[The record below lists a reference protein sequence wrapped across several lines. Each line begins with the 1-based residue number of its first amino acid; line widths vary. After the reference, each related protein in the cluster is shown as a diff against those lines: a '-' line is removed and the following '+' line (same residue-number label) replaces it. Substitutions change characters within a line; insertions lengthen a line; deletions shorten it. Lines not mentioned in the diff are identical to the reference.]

1 VFPPEES
8 KNLIS
13 KTLTII
19 EQVFYNLPQLSIIRS
34 KEVEMTTYGRSS
46 GGGLVA
52 LFRDFTRGRRFNRG
66 AAWGLMII
74 GALLAFEIFNF
85 STTQFA
91 LLDVLGNLTFAGM
104 RWASILA
111 IAFCG
116 IDFAGIARIF
126 TPEQGADEPKEVW
139 YLFGAW
145 FLAAAFNATLTWWGV
160 SVAIVNHTSLSGG
173 AVLSPHTMT
182 KIVPIFVAAMVLLIR
197 VLIIGTFS
205 IAGDRLFTTDVRRSY
220 NNPRPVQQ
228 QSYRPV
234 SQQPVIRTAS
244 SLNRPVQSTQPNT
257 TFRPAPKPAQP
268 TQTSFTRQEP
278 TYHNLSF
285 NGQSNTDRS
294 NDRPYD
300 A

>member
-1 VFPPEES
+1 MS
-8 KNLIS
+8 
-13 KTLTII
+13 TIRR
-19 EQVFYNLPQLSIIRS
+19 NA
-34 KEVEMTTYGRSS
+34 GD
-46 GGGLVA
+46 GLA
-52 LFRDFTRGRRFNRG
+52 SLFRGRRFSRG
-66 AAWGLMII
+66 AAWGLMIL

-104 RWASILA
+104 KWATILA
-111 IAFCG
+111 VAFCA

-145 FLAAAFNATLTWWGV
+145 FLAAAFNAILTWWGV
-160 SVAIVNHTSLSGG
+160 SVAIVNHTSASGG
-173 AVLSPHTMT
+173 AVISSETMT
-182 KIVPIFVAAMVLLIR
+182 KIVPIFVAGMILLIR

-205 IAGDRLFTTDVRRSY
+205 LAGDRLYTTKEKHAY
-220 NNPRPVQQ
+220 NNQRPAVQPQ
-228 QSYRPV
+228 SSYRPPAPTQ

-244 SLNRPVQSTQPNT
+244 SLSRPASAMQNQNT
-257 TFRPAPKPAQP
+257 PPSSNTFRPAPKPATQ
-268 TQTSFTRQEP
+268 QTSFVRPEP

-285 NGQSNTDRS
+285 NGQSNNDRS
-294 NDRPYD
+294 SSSDRSYD